1 MAVATGTYGY
11 TSTQGGAGTMDSVP
25 AGGPEGRAM
34 TRIEGEDHDRGDAS
48 IFLAPSM
55 HHVVRRVVPADVE
68 TLVDVLAR
76 AFDDD
81 PVPQWL
87 FRGDRRRRVGLRKF
101 FSIQLRH
108 TFLERGE
115 VFTTRDLAGAAMWSP
130 PGRARPGWR
139 DLLRLVPVVPYL
151 TGLGR
156 DAPEAARLLSAVD
169 AARPQEPH
177 WYLATLGTDPDRQ
190 RSGVGSALL
199 QSVLEGVDAQ
209 GLPAYLESSKESN
222 LSFYGHHGFDVTGEI
237 RTPRG
242 GPTLWLMWRRAR
254 GPVA

>member
-1 MAVATGTYGY
+1 
-11 TSTQGGAGTMDSVP
+11 
-25 AGGPEGRAM
+25 M
-34 TRIEGEDHDRGDAS
+34 TRIEGEDQGFGEDAS
-48 IFLAPSM
+48 ALSRRSR
-55 HHVVRRVVPADVE
+55 HVVRRVVPTDVV
-68 TLVDVLAR
+68 TLVEVLAR

-87 FRGDRRRRVGLRKF
+87 FRGDRRRRRGLRKF
-101 FSIQLRH
+101 FAIQLRH
-108 TFLERGE
+108 TYLERGE
-115 VFTTRDLAGAAMWSP
+115 VFTTKDLAGAALWSP

-139 DLLRLVPVVPYL
+139 DLARLVPVVPYL

-169 AARPQEPH
+169 AARPQDPH

-190 RSGVGSALL
+190 RTGVGSALL
-199 QSVLEGVDAQ
+199 RHVLHDVDAE

-222 LSFYGHHGFDVTGEI
+222 LSFYNQHGFEVTGEI

-242 GPTLWLMWRRAR
+242 GPTLWLMWRQAR
-254 GPVA
+254 PPAA

>member
-1 MAVATGTYGY
+1 
-11 TSTQGGAGTMDSVP
+11 
-25 AGGPEGRAM
+25 M
-34 TRIEGEDHDRGDAS
+34 TRIEGEDHNRAQGG
-48 IFLAPSM
+48 SM
-55 HHVVRRVVPADVE
+55 AVVRQTPHVVRRVVPSDVE
-68 TLVDVLAR
+68 ALVEVLAR

-81 PVPQWL
+81 PVPRWL
-87 FRGDRRRRVGLRKF
+87 FRGERRRRRGLRTF
-101 FSIQLRH
+101 FTIQLRH
-108 TFLERGE
+108 TYLERGE
-115 VFTTRDLAGAAMWSP
+115 VFTTGDLAGVAMWAP

-139 DLLRLVPVVPYL
+139 DLVRLVPVMPYL

-156 DAPEAARLLSAVD
+156 DTAEAARLLSAVD

-190 RSGVGSALL
+190 RTGVGSALL
-199 QSVLEGVDAQ
+199 QFVLDGVDEE

-222 LSFYGHHGFDVTGEI
+222 LAFYGRHGFEVTGEI

-254 GPVA
+254 PPVA

>member
-1 MAVATGTYGY
+1 
-11 TSTQGGAGTMDSVP
+11 
-25 AGGPEGRAM
+25 M
-34 TRIEGEDHDRGDAS
+34 TRIEGEDHNRGDEV
-48 IFLAPSM
+48 SM
-55 HHVVRRVVPADVE
+55 PGTRRTSHVVRRVVPADVE

-87 FRGDRRRRVGLRKF
+87 FRGDRRRRRGLRRF
-101 FSIQLRH
+101 FAIQLRH
-108 TFLERGE
+108 TYLERGE
-115 VFTTRDLAGAAMWSP
+115 VFTTEDLAGAALWAP

-139 DLLRLVPVVPYL
+139 DLVRLVPVMPYL

-156 DAPEAARLLSAVD
+156 DTPEAARLLSAVD
-169 AARPQEPH
+169 AARPEEPH
-177 WYLATLGTDPDRQ
+177 WYLATLGTDPEYQ
-190 RSGVGSALL
+190 RTGVGSALL
-199 QSVLEGVDAQ
+199 RSVLDGVDAE

-222 LSFYGHHGFDVTGEI
+222 LAFYGHHGFEVTGEI

-254 GPVA
+254 PPAA

>member
-1 MAVATGTYGY
+1 
-11 TSTQGGAGTMDSVP
+11 
-25 AGGPEGRAM
+25 M
-34 TRIEGEDHDRGDAS
+34 TRIEGEDHGFGEDAS
-48 IFLAPSM
+48 ALSRRSR
-55 HHVVRRVVPADVE
+55 HVVRRVVPTDVV
-68 TLVDVLAR
+68 TLVEVLAR

-87 FRGDRRRRVGLRKF
+87 FRGDRRRRRGLRKF
-101 FSIQLRH
+101 FAIQLRH
-108 TFLERGE
+108 TYLERGE
-115 VFTTRDLAGAAMWSP
+115 VFTTKDLAGAALWSP

-139 DLLRLVPVVPYL
+139 DLARLVPVVPYL

-169 AARPQEPH
+169 AARPQDPH

-190 RSGVGSALL
+190 RTGVGSALL
-199 QSVLEGVDAQ
+199 RHVLHDVDAE

-222 LSFYGHHGFDVTGEI
+222 LSFYNQHGFEVTGEI

-242 GPTLWLMWRRAR
+242 GPTLWLMWRQAR
-254 GPVA
+254 PPAA